1 MGVKVIT
8 PATQQ
13 ITTAE
18 LRVQSRADP
27 LDTTEDASFVGWLA
41 GAVKLAQHETGRS
54 IGTQTLE
61 LALDAFPTACPI
73 PLPSGPVTSITSIKY
88 IDTAGIEQTLSSA
101 LYTLD
106 DYGLQA
112 RAVLA
117 YGAAWPATQVVANAV
132 KVRYVAGDLDPA
144 VKTALF
150 LTVAHFYENREASTD
165 LDLKEL
171 PLGAKQLLG
180 TVKVWGV

>member
-13 ITTAE
+13 IPTAD
-18 LRVQSRADP
+18 LRLQSRADP
-27 LDTTEDASFVGWLA
+27 ADTTEDALFVGWLA
-41 GAVKLAQHETGRS
+41 AAVKLAEQATQRS

-73 PLPSGPVTSITSIKY
+73 SLPNGPVTSITSIKY
-88 IDTAGIEQTLSSA
+88 IDTAGVEQTLSAA
-101 LYTLD
+101 LYALD

-117 YGAAWPATQVVANAV
+117 YGAAWPATQEVANAV

-150 LTVAHFYENREASTD
+150 LAVAHFYENREASTD

-171 PLGAKQLLG
+171 PLGARQLLG
-180 TVKVWGV
+180 TVKVWGF

>member
-8 PATQQ
+8 PPSQQ
-13 ITTAE
+13 ITTAD
-18 LRVQSRADP
+18 LRLQSRADP
-27 LDTTEDASFVGWLA
+27 ADTTEDALFVGWLA
-41 GAVKLAQHETGRS
+41 AAVKLAEHATQRS
-54 IGTQTLE
+54 IGVQTLE
-61 LALDAFPTACPI
+61 LALDSFPCGPVE
-73 PLPSGPVTSITSIKY
+73 LPNGPVTSITSIKY
-88 IDTAGIEQTLSSA
+88 IDAAGVEQTLSAS

-106 DYGLQA
+106 DYGLQCWA
-112 RAVLA
+112 LPAFDTT
-117 YGAAWPATQVVANAV
+117 WPTTREVANAV

-144 VKTALF
+144 VNTALF
-150 LTVAHFYENREASTD
+150 LTVAHLYENREATTD